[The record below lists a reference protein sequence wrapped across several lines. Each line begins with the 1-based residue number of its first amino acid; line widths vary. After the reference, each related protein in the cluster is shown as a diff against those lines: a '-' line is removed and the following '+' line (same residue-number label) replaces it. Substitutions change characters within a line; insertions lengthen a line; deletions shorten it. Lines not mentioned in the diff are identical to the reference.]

1 MAGRAASLPVEEM
14 NESHP
19 HISRKYDS
27 VHGEPWVVK
36 LFVAGYTP
44 ASMAAI
50 KNWKVLEAEYF
61 PPGSKVEI
69 IDLVENPEAGR
80 REHVLA
86 IPTLVRLKPGPL
98 RRIIGS
104 LNDIPRPL

>member
-1 MAGRAASLPVEEM
+1 MSD
-14 NESHP
+14 
-19 HISRKYDS
+19 SRTNAERKNDL
-27 VHGEPWVVK
+27 VAGEPWVVK

-50 KNWKVLEAEYF
+50 KNLKVLEAEYF
-61 PPGSKVEI
+61 PQGSQVEI
-69 IDLVENPEAGR
+69 VDLVENPEGGR
-80 REHVLA
+80 EQHVLA

-104 LNDIPRPL
+104 LNDIPRTLKVLGFRES